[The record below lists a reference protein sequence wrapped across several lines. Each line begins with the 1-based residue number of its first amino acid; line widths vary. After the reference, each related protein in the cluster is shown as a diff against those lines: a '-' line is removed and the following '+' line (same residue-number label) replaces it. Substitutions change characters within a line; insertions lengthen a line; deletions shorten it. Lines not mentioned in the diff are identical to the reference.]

1 MMSWNSLILCW
12 NSSRVGKAISESSL
26 IGVPSCF
33 SGGRRM
39 VKCTRSTLASD
50 FSRLR
55 QVRSPACGSPET
67 SSTRSLSRTPSIDT
81 TARLLTG
88 VSSPSSADASIST
101 MLAPAWGIG
110 ICTLTFSPLCTLRLS
125 KVSPSRRTVTCAGPG
140 GTPESSTRN
149 TSVWLC
155 PTMPKRG
162 ADMSTTR
169 RSRSSGWP
177 VISACTG
184 AAKPSAAASPGTSCT
199 RPSVTRTAPAT
210 RSGGTS
216 ASAAPSAENSRV
228 PSVSPSASPASTT
241 RVSSPGM
248 RASRC
253 ASAARTASVCASRS
267 PNPWLGLLSMIT
279 TATEDSGWRSS
290 RVKEGL
296 ASASASNARPAM
308 RSGAP
313 RLRMKTRSPATNVTA
328 AKAAHSTSTGTS
340 GANAIPK
347 STDWF
352 LLPEPLEQRR
362 DVHLIGLV
370 VAGQR
375 VHHDVDPCPKGE
387 LALARIAGHQRQHRL
402 TVGLNG
408 PGAGKVV
415 GSDENGRDAVAAAG
429 GATRFVLAFRRHG
442 FDPKLAEVEAPGKI
456 AKQKERLGQH
466 VVAGNRLEP
475 GNVERGENRAQC
487 LHARPAAFAAR
498 PGRRR
503 HGVARIEQ
511 DGAALLHVGVGP
523 RQCLGR
529 GPRRVRH
536 HRPIDQRKK
545 CKLVAADVDPDR
557 LARLERGTLRQEQG
571 QALQPGLAGGV
582 DIGVPG
588 DHVGEPRLQRALHG
602 EIIGDRIGA
611 AAADP
616 AAARRR
622 GTSRCQP
629 PPSENTTSESIR
641 SNTNAVT
648 NTMPRRSLGSL
659 SRYGSIR
666 AASGERSI
674 GASRSPAASV
684 LTASSAS
691 GGP

>member
-1 MMSWNSLILCW
+1 MMRWNSLIFCW

-101 MLAPAWGIG
+101 MLAPACGIG
-110 ICTLTFSPLCTLRLS
+110 ICTLTFSPLRTLRVS

-162 ADMSTTR
+162 AETSTTR

-177 VISACTG
+177 VIRACTG
-184 AAKPSAAASPGTSCT
+184 AENPNAAASAGTSCT
-199 RPSVTRTAPAT
+199 RPSVTRMAPAV

-216 ASAAPSAENSRV
+216 ASAAPNAANNRV
-228 PSVSPSASPASTT
+228 PSVSPSASAASTT

-253 ASAARTASVCASRS
+253 ASAARTASVCTSRS
-267 PNPWLGLLSMIT
+267 PKPWLGLLSMIT

-313 RLRMKTRSPATNVTA
+313 RLRMNSSSPATRTTA

-347 STDWF
+347 STDLF

-375 VHHDVDPCPKGE
+375 VHHDVDPGSKRK

-402 TVGLNG
+402 TVGPNR
-408 PGAGKVV
+408 PGAGQVV
-415 GSDENGRDAVAAAG
+415 GSDENGGDAVAAAG
-429 GATRFVLAFRRHG
+429 GATRLVLAFRRHG
-442 FDPKLAEVEAPGKI
+442 FDPKLAEVEASGKV
-456 AKQKERLGQH
+456 AKQEERLGQH
-466 VVAGNRLEP
+466 VVAGNRLEL
-475 GNVERGENRAQC
+475 GNVEGGEDRAQRQ
-487 LHARPAAFAAR
+487 HARPAALAAR
-498 PGRRR
+498 PGRRQDR
-503 HGVARIEQ
+503 VARIEQ
-511 DGAALLHVGVGP
+511 DRAALLHIGVGP
-523 RQCLGR
+523 RQRLGR
-529 GPRRVRH
+529 GARRVRH
-536 HRPIDQRKK
+536 HRPIDQREEG
-545 CKLVAADVDPDR
+545 KLVTADIDADR

-571 QALQPGLAGGV
+571 QALQPGL
-582 DIGVPG
+582 
-588 DHVGEPRLQRALHG
+588 HG

-616 AAARRR
+616 EHARGRDTAEDENGRGRAPPRDEPMPAAAEREHHKRIDHEQHER
-622 GTSRCQP
+622 GNEHDAAEILGLAEPIRLHP
-629 PPSENTTSESIR
+629 RSER
-641 SNTNAVT
+641 
-648 NTMPRRSLGSL
+648 
-659 SRYGSIR
+659 
-666 AASGERSI
+666 
-674 GASRSPAASV
+674 
-684 LTASSAS
+684 
-691 GGP
+691 